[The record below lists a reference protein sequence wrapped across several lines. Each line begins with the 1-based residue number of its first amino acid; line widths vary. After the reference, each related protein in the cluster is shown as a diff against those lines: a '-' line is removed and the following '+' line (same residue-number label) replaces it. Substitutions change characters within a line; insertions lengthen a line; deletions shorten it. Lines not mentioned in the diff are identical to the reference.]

1 VTLEILEA
9 IPLQGQLTQTGFSG
23 EFYWAGIR
31 SGNAISTAASG
42 RDVIFQQWKRQNTPG
57 ELHLCGCC

>member
-1 VTLEILEA
+1 VLEILEEA

-42 RDVIFQQWKRQNTPG
+42 RDVILPSGAVEASKYA
-57 ELHLCGCC
+57 